1 MQLWV
6 MKGAAKARCT
16 LLGAIFISELIMKQ
30 IVFGNF
36 GFSYPESEKSLEGI
50 NLNIEKGEFIVLC
63 GKSGC
68 GKTTFLRQLKPAVAP
83 VGETEGRILLDG
95 TDIKELSEYDAAF
108 KTGMVFQDPESG
120 IVTDKVWHELA
131 FGLESLGMSSDA
143 IRLRVAEMAE
153 FLGLNEYFNRKTSE
167 LSGGMKQL
175 LNLASVMAMA
185 PEVLLLDEPTSQL
198 DPVAASNFLSTVYK
212 INRELGITV
221 IITEHRLEELLGYAD
236 RVLVMDNGRIK
247 LDCSPR
253 ELCSKGGLDDDYM
266 SLLMPSAV
274 KIYNAVGGGE
284 GCPLT
289 VNEAAKWLRG
299 IFAEEPKIRRIDR
312 TEKHFERNAVELK
325 NISFRYEKGGDDIL
339 ENLSLKVPEGSVFA
353 VLGGNGEGKST
364 LLKLICGAEKPVYGK
379 VKTNGRISMLPQN
392 VQTLFAKNTVREEL
406 CEVCGDD
413 ERIKNISSLTDIE
426 KILDKHPYDIS
437 GGEQQRAALAKILL
451 TDPDILLL
459 DEPTKGMDCEFKLG
473 FAEILKSLGK
483 TVIMV
488 SHDVEFCAEN
498 ADFCAM
504 LFDGKIVSCST
515 AADFFSGNFFY
526 TTCANRISRH
536 VFENCVTDKEVIA
549 LCRENL
555 KK

>member
-1 MQLWV
+1 
-6 MKGAAKARCT
+6 
-16 LLGAIFISELIMKQ
+16 MKQ
-30 IVFGNF
+30 IVFENF
-36 GFSYPESEKSLEGI
+36 GFSYPESEKSLDGI

-68 GKTTFLRQLKPAVAP
+68 GKTTFLRQLKSAVAP
-83 VGETEGRILLDG
+83 AGKTEGRILLNG
-95 TDIKELSEYDAAF
+95 TDIKEISEYDAAF
-108 KTGMVFQDPESG
+108 KIGMVFQDPESG

-131 FGLESLGMSSDA
+131 FGLESLGMSPDA
-143 IRLRVAEMAE
+143 IRLRVAEMSE
-153 FLGLNEYFNRKTSE
+153 FFGLNEHFNRKISE

-185 PEVLLLDEPTSQL
+185 PEALLLDEPTSQL
-198 DPVAASNFLSTVYK
+198 DPVAASDFLSSVYR

-236 RVLVMDNGRIK
+236 RVLVMENGRIK
-247 LDCSPR
+247 LECSPR
-253 ELCSKGGLDDDYM
+253 ELCLKGGLEDDYIGQ
-266 SLLMPSAV
+266 LMPSAV
-274 KIYNAVGGGE
+274 KIYNALGE
-284 GCPLT
+284 GNECPLT

-299 IFAEEPKIRRIDR
+299 IFDGEPEIRRIDR
-312 TEKHFERNAVELK
+312 KAKSFDKNAVELK
-325 NISFRYEKGGDDIL
+325 NVSFRYEKNGNDIL

-353 VLGGNGEGKST
+353 ILGGNGEGKST
-364 LLKLICGAEKPVYGK
+364 LLKLACGAEKPVYGK
-379 VKTNGRISMLPQN
+379 VKTNGKVSMLPQN
-392 VQTLFAKNTVREEL
+392 VQTLFTQNTVREEL
-406 CEVCGDD
+406 SEVCADS
-413 ERIKNISSLTDIE
+413 EKIKQASVLTNIE

-437 GGEQQRAALAKILL
+437 GGEQQRTALAKILL

-459 DEPTKGMDCEFKLG
+459 DEPTKGMDCEFKLN

-483 TVIMV
+483 TVVMV

-515 AADFFSGNFFY
+515 AGDFFSGNFFY
-526 TTCANRISRH
+526 TTCANRISRN

>member
-1 MQLWV
+1 MEQI
-6 MKGAAKARCT
+6 
-16 LLGAIFISELIMKQ
+16 IFE
-30 IVFGNF
+30 NF
-36 GFSYPESEKSLEGI
+36 GFAYPKSEKSLEGI
-50 NLNIEKGEFIVLC
+50 NLNIGRGEFVVLC

-83 VGETEGRILLDG
+83 VGETEGRILLNG
-95 TDIKELSEYDAAF
+95 TDIKEISEYDAAF

-143 IRLRVAEMAE
+143 IRLRVAEMSE
-153 FLGLNEYFNRKTSE
+153 FFGLNEYFNRKTSE

-198 DPVAASNFLSTVYK
+198 DPVAASDFLSTVYK

-247 LDCSPR
+247 LDCLPR
-253 ELCSKGGLDDDYM
+253 ELCSKGGFEDNYM
-266 SLLMPSAV
+266 NLLMPSAV
-274 KIYNAVGGGE
+274 KIYNSVGGGE
-284 GCPLT
+284 TCPLT
-289 VNEAAKWLRG
+289 VNEAAKWLG
-299 IFAEEPKIRRIDR
+299 SIFDGEPEIKRIEHPVKRFD
-312 TEKHFERNAVELK
+312 KNAVELK
-325 NISFRYEKGGDDIL
+325 NICFRYEKGGDDIL

-353 VLGGNGEGKST
+353 ILGGNGEGKST

-379 VKTNGRISMLPQN
+379 LKTSGKISMLPQN
-392 VQTLFAKNTVREEL
+392 VQTLFTRNTVKEEL
-406 CEVCGDD
+406 SEVCGDN
-413 ERIKNISSLTDIE
+413 EKIKRISSLTDIE
-426 KILDKHPYDIS
+426 GILDKHPYDIS

-459 DEPTKGMDCEFKLG
+459 DEPTKGMDCEFKSD
-473 FAEILKSLGK
+473 FAKILKNSEK

-504 LFDGKIVSCST
+504 MSDRKIVSCSS
-515 AADFFSGNFFY
+515 APDFFSGNFFY
-526 TTCANRISRH
+526 TTCANRISRR

-549 LCRENL
+549 LCRKNL

>member
-1 MQLWV
+1 M
-6 MKGAAKARCT
+6 
-16 LLGAIFISELIMKQ
+16 EH
-30 IVFGNF
+30 IVFENF
-36 GFSYPESEKSLEGI
+36 GFAYPKSEKILKGI
-50 NLNIEKGEFIVLC
+50 NLNIRKGEFVVLC

-68 GKTTFLRQLKPAVAP
+68 GKTTLLRQLKSAVAP

-95 TDIKELSEYDAAF
+95 TDIRSLSEYDAAF
-108 KTGMVFQDPESG
+108 RIGMVFQDPESG

-131 FGLESLGMSSDA
+131 FGLESLGMSPDA
-143 IRLRVAEMAE
+143 IRLRVAEMSE
-153 FLGLNEYFNRKTSE
+153 FFGLNDYFNRKTAE
-167 LSGGMKQL
+167 LSGGTKQL

-212 INRELGITV
+212 INRELGVTV

-236 RVLVMDNGRIK
+236 RVIVMDCGEIM

-253 ELCSKGGLDDDYM
+253 ELCKSDEKDSYIN
-266 SLLMPSAV
+266 LLMPSAV
-274 KIYNAVGGGE
+274 KIYNAVGSGE
-284 GCPLT
+284 ECPLT
-289 VNEAAKWLRG
+289 VNEAAGWLRNTFENPQ
-299 IFAEEPKIRRIDR
+299 IKRIER
-312 TEKHFERNAVELK
+312 KEKSFEKNAVELK
-325 NISFRYEKGGDDIL
+325 NISFRYERTGDNIL
-339 ENLSLKVPEGSVFA
+339 SDLNLKVPEKSVFA

-364 LLKLICGAEKPVYGK
+364 LLKLICNAEKPLYGK
-379 VKTNGRISMLPQN
+379 VKSDGKISMLPQN
-392 VQTLFAKNTVREEL
+392 VQTLFTRNTVWEEL
-406 CEVCGDD
+406 CEVCSDTGKIK
-413 ERIKNISSLTDIE
+413 RISDLTDIE

-473 FAEILKSLGK
+473 FARILKNLNK
-483 TVIMV
+483 TVVMV

-498 ADFCAM
+498 ADFCAL
-504 LFDGKIVSCST
+504 LFDGNIVSCAPS
-515 AADFFSGNFFY
+515 ADFFSGNFFY

-536 VFENCVTDKEVIA
+536 TFENCVTDKEVIA

-555 KK
+555 KY